1 MKIKNLAIIALLCA
15 TACNQNGKVN
25 PEKES
30 IKFKAGIAQYVTKAT
45 DTAFENNDAISLFAG
60 EPVNATN
67 VKLTYA
73 NGELTPAQT
82 LYWGLDQKTAT
93 TFDAIYPYN
102 AAYTSAKVDFTV
114 KADQSAA
121 ADYKASDFFTATV
134 SAAPSQGTVV
144 LPFTH
149 KMAKLVIKVT
159 NETENEVTAVSMT
172 GVCQTLKADGTAD
185 NAGTVKACANG
196 SSWELIVAPQA
207 SSPKVVVTTAAG
219 GYTFEGSIDMKSGKK
234 GTIEVKIEK
243 AQPQPDPEE
252 AKFSCTVSDWEEGE
266 TFTFTPVTE
275 SGDDDDDDDADTKT
289 LTITDTVLPTA
300 YGDNTKIAVDGITF
314 YFNQTANFGNGIQ
327 FKKGVGY
334 IANQT
339 SFTKI
344 KSIKLVCQT
353 GKTWTNS
360 CLTLYAGTSENP
372 STKIASSD
380 SEGLVFDLSGQNCTY
395 FKLANDSANAVYLAS
410 VTVAY
415 E

>member
-219 GYTFEGSIDMKSGKK
+219 DYTFEGSIDMKSGKK

-275 SGDDDDDDDADTKT
+275 SGDDDDDDDDEYYAVTWDAASGTK
-289 LTITDTVLPTA
+289 A
-300 YGDNTKIAVDGITF
+300 YDYKIVSGSTTF
-314 YFNQTANFGNGIQ
+314 DALKLGSGSAIGSELSLSLQTAKNLYSTLS
-327 FKKGVGY
+327 VGR
-334 IANQT
+334 ARM
-339 SFTKI
+339 
-344 KSIKLVCQT
+344 V
-353 GKTWTNS
+353 
-360 CLTLYAGTSENP
+360 
-372 STKIASSD
+372 
-380 SEGLVFDLSGQNCTY
+380 
-395 FKLANDSANAVYLAS
+395 
-410 VTVAY
+410 
-415 E
+415 